1 MKEDLQ
7 EKIDKA
13 KIALRCLYV
22 AVPESIAHDVE
33 RKVEDVFALLSAP
46 EPASQPFIRA
56 GEPVRGT
63 HLRPG
68 DGNWCEYLHNG
79 KICNKCGFSA
89 PEPAET
95 GERLEGWAF
104 HMEAGAWHFE
114 SDPEHEPTVADERAT
129 LIIRSDQ

>member
-33 RKVEDVFALLSAP
+33 RKVEDVFALL
-46 EPASQPFIRA
+46 
-56 GEPVRGT
+56 
-63 HLRPG
+63 
-68 DGNWCEYLHNG
+68 
-79 KICNKCGFSA
+79 SA